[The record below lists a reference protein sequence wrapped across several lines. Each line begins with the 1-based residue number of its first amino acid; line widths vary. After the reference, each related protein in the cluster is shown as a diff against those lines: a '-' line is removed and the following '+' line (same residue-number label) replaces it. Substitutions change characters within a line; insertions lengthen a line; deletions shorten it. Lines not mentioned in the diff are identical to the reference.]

1 MQASVPDWLSGGRSG
16 NRARYYFLG
25 ICGTAM
31 GAVAAMLREEG
42 WEVGGSDQNVYPP
55 LSTFL
60 ASRGIALDEGYR
72 PENLPEDPETTFVV
86 GNAIKRGNP
95 QLEAVL
101 EQKRFYLSL
110 PEVLKFVFL
119 RKRRNFVVAGTHG
132 KTTTASLLAWLFAA
146 SGADPSF
153 LIGGLPGNFGA
164 GAHHGKGDIWIL
176 EGDEYDTAF
185 FDKRSKFLHYLPEV
199 VLINNI
205 EFDHADIFPDL
216 AAILLSFR
224 RLVHLV
230 PRNGRVIVN
239 ADDPNSLAVCE
250 ASLAPVISVGFG
262 EKAEIPIRNV
272 RYTQESS
279 EFEMLGRRLRIP
291 LVGELYVRD
300 AAMAVA
306 AAVHGGVSLDS
317 IAEEGLPHFRG
328 VRRRGEVRAEWEG
341 ITIVDDFGHHPTAIR
356 ETLRSVRL
364 RFPKRRIWAIFE
376 PRSNTTRRAVFQ
388 QALPEALQGADG
400 VFIADVARKDQLPA
414 TDRLDPQRVT
424 EDLRQKGKLAFF
436 EPDAGAI
443 ATHMA
448 TLARKGD
455 VVVVFSNGGFDGI
468 HEKLAAALQGRRD
481 TMTQ

>member
-1 MQASVPDWLSGGRSG
+1 MLASTPDWLSGGGTG
-16 NRARYYFLG
+16 NRGRYHFLG

-42 WEVGGSDQNVYPP
+42 SEVGGSDENVYPP

-60 ASRGIALDEGYR
+60 ASRGIALREGYR
-72 PENLPEDPETTFVV
+72 PENLPEDPETIVVV

-95 QLEAVL
+95 ELEAVL

-119 RKRRNFVVAGTHG
+119 RKTRNFVVAGTHG

-146 SGADPSF
+146 SGEEPSF

-164 GAHHGKGDIWIL
+164 GAHNGKGKTWIL

-185 FDKRSKFLHYLPEV
+185 FDKRSKFLHYLPEI

-250 ASLAPVISVGFG
+250 GSLAPVTSVGFG
-262 EKAEIPIRNV
+262 KAAEIPIRNV
-272 RYTQESS
+272 HYAEENS

-317 IAEEGLPHFRG
+317 IAEEGLPRFLG
-328 VRRRGEVRAEWEG
+328 VRRRGEVRAELEG

-376 PRSNTTRRAVFQ
+376 PRSNTMRRAVFQ
-388 QALPEALQGADG
+388 EALPEALHGADG
-400 VFIADVARKDQLPA
+400 VFIADVARKDQLSA
-414 TDRLDPQRVT
+414 ADRLDPQRVVK
-424 EDLRQKGKLAFF
+424 DLREKGKLAFF
-436 EPDAGAI
+436 EPDASAI
-443 ATHMA
+443 AIHMA
-448 TLARKGD
+448 TLARPGD
-455 VVVVFSNGGFDGI
+455 VLVVFSNGGFDGI
-468 HEKLAAALQGRRD
+468 HEKLAAALQSVRD
-481 TMTQ
+481 KMTQ